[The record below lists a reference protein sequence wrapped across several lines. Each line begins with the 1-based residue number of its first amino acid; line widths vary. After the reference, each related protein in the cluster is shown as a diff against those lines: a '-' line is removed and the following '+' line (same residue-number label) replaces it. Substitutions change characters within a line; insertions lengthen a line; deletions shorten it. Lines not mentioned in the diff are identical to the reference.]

1 MSQGK
6 KWRKGKYK
14 VINWG
19 IYNKDLKKRGD
30 LTIWFTQEGI
40 EKWLEEEASIRYR
53 GRQREYSDTAI
64 QAMYT
69 IRQVFNLRLRQTE
82 GFTGSILKIMKIK
95 LPIPDY
101 TTVSRRVRDLS
112 VDFVT
117 AKPGGKINLIL
128 DSSGIKVVGEKEWAN
143 YKHGTRQR
151 KIWRKLHIGVMD
163 DGNIVAGEV
172 TTLRDSD
179 IATVPKLLEQVTTDI
194 MAVVGDGAY
203 HQKRMEDYIKGN
215 QNCEKAKF
223 IGPPKDGSKNYGNR
237 LKVEETFSRYKRI
250 IGNKFKAQHFLG
262 QQNEA
267 KISLLILNIMK
278 DLGMP
283 KTIRIA

>member
-1 MSQGK
+1 
-6 KWRKGKYK
+6 
-14 VINWG
+14 
-19 IYNKDLKKRGD
+19 
-30 LTIWFTQEGI
+30 
-40 EKWLEEEASIRYR
+40 
-53 GRQREYSDTAI
+53 
-64 QAMYT
+64 
-69 IRQVFNLRLRQTE
+69 
-82 GFTGSILKIMKIK
+82 MKIK